1 MTVLACIYRTVKL
14 NCSGQYV
21 YTRTRRHIL
30 FWKETLFNAHFSEAT
45 LLVVY
50 WPNHGPRVDVEQG
63 ASRAR
68 GTLTVA
74 HAQRIARFLA
84 AVHVPG
90 NGAVVSGWNQGHF
103 PQDVR
108 KGYDIQDRIRLREIQ
123 KLCANLSCAGPPRFG
138 VCIIICTCT
147 YVYIHYT
154 DIYII
159 SSQKQNL
166 IVSYTH
172 ILANIC

>member
-1 MTVLACIYRTVKL
+1 MKL

-21 YTRTRRHIL
+21 YKRTRRHIL
-30 FWKETLFNAHFSEAT
+30 FWQETLFNAHLSEAT

-90 NGAVVSGWNQGHF
+90 NGAVVSGWKQGHF

-108 KGYDIQDRIRLREIQ
+108 KGYDIQDRIGLREIQ

-138 VCIIICTCT
+138 VCRWAVVIQILVQQSTVSSLSVHVRT
-147 YVYIHYT
+147 YT
-154 DIYII
+154 YII
-159 SSQKQNL
+159 L
-166 IVSYTH
+166 TYTLH
-172 ILANIC
+172 HHKNRT